1 MVMYYLINQH
11 HIHFLNG
18 IPEPRIEAYLQRQL
32 RRNQEHL
39 VVQRFEQHLLGLI
52 ASFLFGTAYAS
63 SYLLAIREQRT
74 LVGIQGSR
82 QMLPCVFEHTVYHL
96 HPLYQRQRHR

>member
-32 RRNQEHL
+32 RRNQGHL
-39 VVQRFEQHLLGLI
+39 VVQRFEQRLLGLI
-52 ASFLFGTAYAS
+52 VSSLFGTAYAS
-63 SYLLAIREQRT
+63 
-74 LVGIQGSR
+74 
-82 QMLPCVFEHTVYHL
+82 
-96 HPLYQRQRHR
+96 

>member
-18 IPEPRIEAYLQRQL
+18 ILEPRIEAYLQHRL

-39 VVQRFEQHLLGLI
+39 VVQRFEQRLLVLI
-52 ASFLFGTAYAS
+52 ASSLFGTAYAS
-63 SYLLAIREQRT
+63 
-74 LVGIQGSR
+74 
-82 QMLPCVFEHTVYHL
+82 
-96 HPLYQRQRHR
+96 